1 MKKTQGLKT
10 TGTGDEEVPCLPS
23 YCLKK
28 NQNVHA
34 RKTKFKSH
42 TNIMMDAVVH
52 SGRSQSLRVDSQVS
66 KENGDSTELK
76 MPLHKANMCL
86 LGIVVWEIG

>member
-1 MKKTQGLKT
+1 MPALALFEKKSKMCMRAKPNSNPIQI
-10 TGTGDEEVPCLPS
+10 
-23 YCLKK
+23 Y
-28 NQNVHA
+28 
-34 RKTKFKSH
+34 
-42 TNIMMDAVVH
+42 MMDAVVH